1 MKKQPLRVESK
12 IKLKDFD
19 PNFFGGM
26 NKEEARA
33 QTDIYCRSIGE
44 LQEYLHA
51 NATHSLLIL
60 LQGMD
65 ASGKDG
71 SGRRVLEYVNPT
83 GVETSNF
90 KTPSTEERAH
100 DFLWRVHK
108 AVPRYGNIGV
118 FNRSHYEDVLIVR
131 VLKLLPKEVWQKRYD
146 HINAFEKML
155 TDNGVVLLKFFLH
168 IDKKEQAK
176 RLEDRLKDPSKN
188 WKFSSSDLEM
198 RKYWDDFQ
206 LAYEE
211 AINRCSTAYAPWHVV
226 PANHKWHRDY
236 LISKTVVSALED
248 LKMKWPKPAEDLSK
262 IKIV

>member
-1 MKKQPLRVESK
+1 MKKQPFRVEKK
-12 IKLKDFD
+12 IQLKDFD
-19 PNFFGGM
+19 PDFVGGM
-26 NKEEARA
+26 EKDAARE
-33 QTDIYCRSIGE
+33 QTEKHCRRIGE

-51 NATHSLLIL
+51 NASQSLLIL

-71 SGRRVLEYVNPT
+71 AGRSVLEYVNPT

-90 KTPSTEERAH
+90 KTPSSEEKAH

-108 AVPRYGNIGV
+108 GVPRYGNIGM

-131 VLKLLPKEVWQKRYD
+131 VLNMLPAGVWKKRYEQ
-146 HINAFEKML
+146 INAFEKIL
-155 TDNGVVLLKFFLH
+155 ADNGVVLLKFFLH
-168 IDKKEQAK
+168 ISKKEQAK

-188 WKFSSSDLEM
+188 WKYSDSDIEM
-198 RKYWDDFQ
+198 RQHWDDFQ
-206 LAYEE
+206 AAYED
-211 AINRCSTAYAPWHVV
+211 AINRCGTKWAPWHIV
-226 PANHKWHRDY
+226 PANHKWNRDF
-236 LISKTVVSALED
+236 LISKTVAAALEN

>member
-1 MKKQPLRVESK
+1 MKNQPFLIEKQ
-12 IKLKDFD
+12 ICLKDFD
-19 PNFFGGM
+19 PDFCGDM
-26 NKEEARA
+26 SKDEARE
-33 QTDIYCRSIGE
+33 QTDKYCRRIGE
-44 LQEYLHA
+44 LQEILHA

-71 SGRRVLEYVNPT
+71 AGRRVLEYVNPT

-100 DFLWRVHK
+100 DFLWRVHR
-108 AVPRYGNIGV
+108 AVPRFGNIGV

-131 VLKLLPKEVWQKRYD
+131 VLKMLPREVWQKRYE
-146 HINAFEKML
+146 HINAFEKIL

-168 IDKKEQAK
+168 ISKNEQAK

-188 WKFSSSDLEM
+188 WKYSDSDLEM
-198 RKYWDDFQ
+198 RKYWSGFQ
-206 LAYEE
+206 LAYED
-211 AINRCSTAYAPWHVV
+211 AINQCSTAYAPWHIV
-226 PANHKWHRDY
+226 PANHKWNRDF
-236 LISKTVVSALED
+236 LIAKTVASALD
-248 LKMKWPKPAEDLSK
+248 GLKMKWPKPAADLSK

>member
-1 MKKQPLRVESK
+1 MKNQPFRIEKK
-12 IKLKDFD
+12 IRLKDMD
-19 PNFFGGM
+19 PGFCVDLD
-26 NKEEARA
+26 KEKAREH
-33 QTDIYCRSIGE
+33 TDKYCRRIGE

-71 SGRRVLEYVNPT
+71 AGRRVLEYVNPT

-90 KTPSTEERAH
+90 KTPSPEEKAH

-108 AVPRYGNIGV
+108 VVPRHGNIGV

-131 VLKLLPKEVWQKRYD
+131 VLKMLPREVWQKRYD
-146 HINAFEKML
+146 QINAFEKIL

-168 IDKKEQAK
+168 IDKKEQAR

-188 WKFSSSDLEM
+188 WKYSDSDAEM
-198 RKYWDDFQ
+198 RPYWDDFQ
-206 LAYEE
+206 LAYED
-211 AINRCSTAYAPWHVV
+211 AINRCSTGYAPWHVV
-226 PANHKWHRDY
+226 PANHKWNRDY
-236 LISKTVVSALED
+236 WIAKTVCSALED
-248 LKMKWPKPAEDLSK
+248 LKMKWPKPASDLSK
-262 IKIV
+262 VRIE